1 MVHSLKDT
9 VIGHLDII
17 LAVHYIISQ
26 VVSSGCLSRGTF
38 FAQMELMVWCGREVG
53 WWWQCQGEQREGKG
67 RVENGFQFWTHHI
80 WVIILHV
87 VEPCP
92 PLPQTPLVQTRK
104 KNQINKEKS
113 PKKKKN
119 TEKKNRNRKKPKLAL
134 RSAGKVCDMEKQ
146 ALLRR
151 PMVSYQNLMKKW
163 AKRVPDSQRQ
173 ASALEAEFT
182 PSMTAPGPV

>member
-113 PKKKKN
+113 PKKKKI
-119 TEKKNRNRKKPKLAL
+119 
-134 RSAGKVCDMEKQ
+134 
-146 ALLRR
+146 LRR
-151 PMVSYQNLMKKW
+151 RTETERSPNWPSAVQVKSVIWRSRRCSEDLWFLIKTWWRSGQRGSLI
-163 AKRVPDSQRQ
+163 ARGKR
-173 ASALEAEFT
+173 AL
-182 PSMTAPGPV
+182 

>member
-1 MVHSLKDT
+1 M
-9 VIGHLDII
+9 
-17 LAVHYIISQ
+17 
-26 VVSSGCLSRGTF
+26 
-38 FAQMELMVWCGREVG
+38 
-53 WWWQCQGEQREGKG
+53 
-67 RVENGFQFWTHHI
+67 NGFYFSL
-80 WVIILHV
+80 VIMQIF
-87 VEPCP
+87 
-92 PLPQTPLVQTRK
+92 K
-104 KNQINKEKS
+104 INKEKS
-113 PKKKKN
+113 PKKKKKKILRRR
-119 TEKKNRNRKKPKLAL
+119 TETERSPNCLAL

>member
-1 MVHSLKDT
+1 M
-9 VIGHLDII
+9 
-17 LAVHYIISQ
+17 
-26 VVSSGCLSRGTF
+26 
-38 FAQMELMVWCGREVG
+38 
-53 WWWQCQGEQREGKG
+53 
-67 RVENGFQFWTHHI
+67 
-80 WVIILHV
+80 IILHV

-113 PKKKKN
+113 PKKKKKKN